1 MDRNL
6 LKRALKQT
14 FASPDDKDTDEVLDT
29 LATNLLKNLHKEKSN
44 TNILVSEVFQ
54 SGGISALENLY
65 QRILSSDKTS
75 FKMVDIK
82 DLINEEVK
90 QLK

>member
-1 MDRNL
+1 MDKNL

-14 FASPDDKDTDEVLDT
+14 FASPDDKDTDRVLDT
-29 LATNLLKNLHKEKSN
+29 LATNLLKNLHKEKAN
-44 TNILVSEVFQ
+44 INILVAEAFI
-54 SGGISALENLY
+54 SGGINTLESLY
-65 QRILSSDKTS
+65 QRVLSSNKTS
-75 FKMVDIK
+75 FKKTDIK